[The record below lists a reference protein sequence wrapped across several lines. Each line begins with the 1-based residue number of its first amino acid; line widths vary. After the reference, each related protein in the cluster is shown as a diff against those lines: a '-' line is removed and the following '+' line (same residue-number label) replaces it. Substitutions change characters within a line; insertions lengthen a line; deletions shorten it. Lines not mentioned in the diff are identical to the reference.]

1 MEFSPVNVSVASVDS
16 DIAIVAVA
24 IGYWAASPTSH
35 DQIHRVVAA
44 HVYKTL
50 TRFPRKPHAV
60 VDELSAQDGGT
71 LVSLDAA
78 KELLGY
84 EPVVAKLPSAG
95 YRLASTHVLKMPC
108 CTCPTSLRSLG
119 KWGRDMSRPSVST
132 VLRKSPVLWLPS
144 IITTPQGSPTS
155 WIRQI
160 WEWGFRS

>member
-16 DIAIVAVA
+16 DIVIVAVA

-60 VDELSAQDGGT
+60 VDELSDQYGGT

-84 EPVVAKLPSAG
+84 EPVVAKRPSAG

-108 CTCPTSLRSLG
+108 CTCPASLCVG
-119 KWGRDMSRPSVST
+119 KD
-132 VLRKSPVLWLPS
+132 
-144 IITTPQGSPTS
+144 GSEFLLFEHNEEQPM
-155 WIRQI
+155 WFG
-160 WEWGFRS
+160 GFANDF